1 MALKSLVYAYDNE
14 TRFTVTPDTIL
25 PNPHSM
31 SLAVTIFEGPSES
44 RQELKATTLLTA
56 RNSKKTCRWLSFRF
70 VGGWGASE
78 RAHKTLTQWAI
89 HKSVT

>member
-1 MALKSLVYAYDNE
+1 MGKPSSAARKGRSCLLPSMALKPLVYAYDNE

-56 RNSKKTCRWLSFRF
+56 RNSKKSCR
-70 VGGWGASE
+70 
-78 RAHKTLTQWAI
+78 
-89 HKSVT
+89 